1 MLTHEE
7 LRMPVLSKLNYQW
20 WKFEVTSCLESVGV
34 YEIVTGV
41 EACPNVGTSFA
52 YIREWIKRDAKTKRI
67 ISGGLNDED
76 HACIKECEN
85 SEQVWKKMKSTYK
98 AQTESNKYLLRQ
110 ALNSIRLLEWQSVPS
125 YCAELTI
132 IVQNLMI
139 AAEMVADL
147 LLIFKLM
154 RDMPPKFT
162 FRE

>member
-1 MLTHEE
+1 
-7 LRMPVLSKLNYQW
+7 
-20 WKFEVTSCLESVGV
+20 
-34 YEIVTGV
+34 
-41 EACPNVGTSFA
+41 
-52 YIREWIKRDAKTKRI
+52 
-67 ISGGLNDED
+67 
-76 HACIKECEN
+76 
-85 SEQVWKKMKSTYK
+85 MKSTYK